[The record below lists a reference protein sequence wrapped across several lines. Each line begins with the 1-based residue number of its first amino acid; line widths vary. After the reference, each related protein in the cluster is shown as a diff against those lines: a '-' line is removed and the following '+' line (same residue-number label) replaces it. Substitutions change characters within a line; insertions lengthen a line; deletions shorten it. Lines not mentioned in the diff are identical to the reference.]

1 MHDLFKALRSVT
13 QWPSKINRSVL
24 ESKIAVWASEQA
36 LTYTGPTETT
46 QYNISGTV
54 NGLPWKIERRPASRQ
69 FIKGDELMA
78 RAVLGL
84 KPETA
89 VIVMNTSLKNILE
102 KQAFSIYTDPVHTL
116 AEQSLTE
123 EMRWLA
129 LYPECAQ
136 PHLPN
141 DFRQL
146 CVVLAGSSR
155 DATKWLSIEIA
166 QLVGE
171 SVACDP
177 DLPFILMVLRG
188 KVYLQRQLELKPELD
203 AVGAL
208 AGCVK
213 IFQAASASALEAFAT
228 QAEH

>member
-24 ESKIAVWASEQA
+24 ESEIAVWASEQA
-36 LTYTGPTETT
+36 LIYTGPTETT

-78 RAVLGL
+78 RAVLDL
-84 KPETA
+84 QPERA

-102 KQAFSIYTDPVHTL
+102 KQAFSIYTDPVHTS

-129 LYPECAQ
+129 LYPQCAQ
-136 PHLPN
+136 PNLPN

-146 CVVLAGSSR
+146 CVVLAGSTA
-155 DATKWLSIEIA
+155 DATRWISNEIA

-171 SVACDP
+171 SVARDP

-188 KVYLQRQLELKPELD
+188 KVYLQRQLELKPKL
-203 AVGAL
+203 GAIAIL
-208 AGCVK
+208 EGSVK
-213 IFQAASASALEAFAT
+213 IFQAASTSALEAFAN